1 MNDLLINI
9 YEFYIVF
16 KIGILRKICMRNI
29 KKKKNFVRNIF
40 ILYMLLDEYVI
51 VLLLII

>member
-29 KKKKNFVRNIF
+29 KKKFCKKYFYFV
-40 ILYMLLDEYVI
+40 YV
-51 VLLLII
+51 VG

>member
-16 KIGILRKICMRNI
+16 KIGILRKICMRN
-29 KKKKNFVRNIF
+29 KKK
-40 ILYMLLDEYVI
+40 IL
-51 VLLLII
+51 

>member
-29 KKKKNFVRNIF
+29 KKK
-40 ILYMLLDEYVI
+40 IL
-51 VLLLII
+51 

>member
-40 ILYMLLDEYVI
+40 CICCWMNMLLFCY
-51 VLLLII
+51 

>member
-29 KKKKNFVRNIF
+29 KKKKFCKKYFYFV
-40 ILYMLLDEYVI
+40 YV
-51 VLLLII
+51 VG

>member
-29 KKKKNFVRNIF
+29 KKKNFIRNIF